1 MSTADTARLPEH
13 APDIVLRHATLYD
26 GTGAAPRRADIAIR
40 GDRIV
45 EVAPLI
51 AATGR
56 EEIDLRGLWVTPG
69 FIDIHT
75 HYDAEI
81 EAFPHLPE
89 STRHGVT
96 SVIIGNCSMS
106 LALGNEDDV
115 IDMFTRVESL
125 SKNLLQKWLQGRIT
139 WRGPRE
145 YAQHLAQL
153 PLGPNVAGFLGHS
166 NLRLA
171 VLGKERSLGPT
182 AVTADE
188 LAAMDKL
195 LAEALDAGFIG
206 LSIDMLPWHRMA
218 GAKYDGVSI
227 PSQYASQHEY
237 RHLANQLRKRGR
249 VMQATPNANR
259 KETVLYLALMSGGL
273 FRRPLKV
280 TSLAALDF
288 RSNRTFTKLTG
299 ILSGLAN
306 RVLGGDFRFQSLASP
321 FQMWADGFSTP
332 IFEEFGS
339 GTALMNCDTREQQL
353 ALLRDKNYR
362 ARFRSEW
369 SSRRNRSFHRDFSQ
383 MHVVASPDGSMAG
396 QSFATLAAAQ
406 GIDGI
411 DYFLNALEKFGEAV
425 RWHTVIANDRPEKMR
440 ELLTQPYNLPGFSD
454 AGAHNRNLAFQH
466 AHLCCLRDALM
477 FADGLSVERAVH
489 RLTGETAAWFGLDR
503 GTIAAGRIADLCVI
517 DPEKLQTDLSEPQ
530 EVIDD
535 RFDGEMRMVTDS
547 GGAVPHVMVAGKFL
561 KRDGAL
567 AADAGKKRYGSFLSS
582 THDAA

>member
-1 MSTADTARLPEH
+1 MNTTDPR
-13 APDIVLRHATLYD
+13 PDLVLRNATLHD
-26 GTGAAPRRADIAIR
+26 GTGAPPRHTDIAIR

-45 EVAPLI
+45 GIAPAI
-51 AATGR
+51 AEKGR

-106 LALGNEDDV
+106 LALGNEDDI

-125 SKNLLQKWLQGRIT
+125 SKKLLNKWLKGKIT
-139 WRGPRE
+139 WRGPKE
-145 YAQHLAQL
+145 YAKHLAEL

-182 AVTADE
+182 EVTAAE
-188 LAAMDKL
+188 LAKMDTH
-195 LAEALDAGFIG
+195 LAEALDAGFLG
-206 LSIDMLPWHRMA
+206 LSIDMLPWHRMS

-227 PSQYASQHEY
+227 PSQYATQREY

-353 ALLRDKNYR
+353 QLLRDPNYR
-362 ARFRSEW
+362 ARFRAEW
-369 SSRRNRSFHRDFSQ
+369 NSRRNRSFHRDFSQ
-383 MHVVASPDGSMAG
+383 MQVVASPDGSMTG
-396 QSFATLAAAQ
+396 HSFATLAAEQ

-411 DYFLNALEKFGEAV
+411 EYFLNALEKFGEAV

-477 FADGLSVERAVH
+477 FDDGLSVERAVH

-503 GTIAAGRIADLCVI
+503 GTIEIGRVADLCVI
-517 DPEKLQTDLSEPQ
+517 DPEKLKTDLGEPQ
-530 EVIDD
+530 EMIDA

-547 GGAVPHVMVAGKFL
+547 GDAVPHVLVAGKFL
-561 KRDGAL
+561 KRDGVL
-567 AADAGKKRYGSFLSS
+567 AADAGKTRYGSFLAS
-582 THDAA
+582 THGTAQT